1 VSSDKPVP
9 PEPTT
14 LAEGRYRL
22 GHRLGVGG
30 MGLVVQA
37 TDELLHREVAVKLLA
52 DNLAADAD
60 ARERFLREAR
70 AAAKISDPQVVQV
83 FDVGEERGRPYQV
96 MELVEGPSLADTLA
110 SEGPF
115 EPAEVVDVAA
125 DALAGVARAHDAG
138 LLHRDLKPGN
148 LLRAPDGTV
157 KVADFG
163 VAEAADA
170 PGLTKTGLVIGT
182 RSYLAPERAAGQ
194 SATVRTDLYSLGA
207 TLVELLTGRPPGGDD
222 PLAALRELELPAQ
235 LSHLLDRML
244 SPDPQQRPA
253 SARNAL
259 ALLAGEVTADA
270 ASIGEATEPWDL
282 GTLEALETLEADGP
296 PPTPP
301 AVPTSAATVPV
312 EQDAGDAGAPV
323 AAGAPATPGDEEG
336 VAGEND
342 VARPGGVTITWRQLA
357 LISVLLLAVAVGFQ
371 ALGGDEDPIA
381 DPGGVEREAE
391 PADTARNLAEWLRDR
406 AGQ

>member
-1 VSSDKPVP
+1 VDVSGEHSPQAIP
-9 PEPTT
+9 PEPAT
-14 LAEGRYRL
+14 LADGRYRL
-22 GHRLGVGG
+22 GRRLGAGG

-37 TDELLHREVAVKLLA
+37 TDDVLHREVAVKLLA
-52 DNLAADAD
+52 DNLAADDD

-115 EPAEVVDVAA
+115 EPDEVADVAA

-170 PGLTKTGLVIGT
+170 PGLTKTGLVLGT

-194 SATVRTDLYSLGA
+194 SATVRTDLYAMGA
-207 TLVELLTGRPPGGDD
+207 TLVELLTGRPPSGDD

-244 SPDPQQRPA
+244 SRDPQQRPA

-270 ASIGEATEPWDL
+270 ASVGEATEPWDP
-282 GTLEALETLEADGP
+282 GALEALETLEADGP
-296 PPTPP
+296 PPAPP
-301 AVPTSAATVPV
+301 AASTSAVTVPV
-312 EQDAGDAGAPV
+312 EQDDGGPGT
-323 AAGAPATPGDEEG
+323 AAATGDERG
-336 VAGEND
+336 PVGD
-342 VARPGGVTITWRQLA
+342 DDGPRPGGVTITWRQLA
-357 LISVLLLAVAVGFQ
+357 LISVLLLVVAVGFQ
-371 ALGGDEDPIA
+371 VLGGDGDPVA
-381 DPGGVEREAE
+381 DTGGVEREAE